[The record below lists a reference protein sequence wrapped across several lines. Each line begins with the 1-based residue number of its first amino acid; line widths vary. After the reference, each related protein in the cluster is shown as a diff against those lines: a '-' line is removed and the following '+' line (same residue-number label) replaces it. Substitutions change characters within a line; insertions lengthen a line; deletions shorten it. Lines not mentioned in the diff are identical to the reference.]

1 MDNETVVAVS
11 NIAETITSIGILLL
25 WVWAERRDNHSLFG
39 IIQALSSLRLRQIER
54 EEKHQERIENEAGSD
69 KGNS

>member
-1 MDNETVVAVS
+1 MDNEQLAAFAS
-11 NIAETITSIGILLL
+11 FAETITSIGILLL

-54 EEKHQERIENEAGSD
+54 EEKHQEKLEEQSGSAH
-69 KGNS
+69 KNQ